1 MGKKSSISINKSKEK
16 RQARKLEQRRIA
28 DAMSQVTSAN
38 KIEDLAALCKEL
50 LVYQTKDLQVE
61 MLIQRVNQLDKNVL
75 NWAIDLTERNMKK
88 LYETCAWGWNKER
101 KVEEMTDD
109 SAWYIIAKEKNGTLL
124 AFSHFR
130 FDMDYGEPVLYCYE
144 VQVEAAGRRRGLG
157 QRVLCVLEKLAR
169 VTRMRFV
176 RLTAL
181 THNPSAYAFFK
192 ACGYSLDETS
202 PPIEEAAHYE
212 ILSKAIDTNDSQKDE
227 ETSQTEKC
235 PLSDGMKA
243 VSVNTQQS

>member
-1 MGKKSSISINKSKEK
+1 
-16 RQARKLEQRRIA
+16 
-28 DAMSQVTSAN
+28 MSHVTAAN
-38 KIEDLAALCKEL
+38 KIDDLTILCKDL
-50 LVYQTKDLQVE
+50 LVYQTKDLQVDI
-61 MLIQRVNQLDKNVL
+61 LIQRVNQLNKSIL
-75 NWAIDLTERNMKK
+75 NWAIDLIERNMKK

-109 SAWYIIAKEKNGTLL
+109 SAWYIIAKEANGTLL

-130 FDMDYGEPVLYCYE
+130 FDMDFGEPVLYCYE
-144 VQVEAAGRRRGLG
+144 VQVEAAGRRRGVG
-157 QRVLCVLEKLAR
+157 QHVLSVLEKLAR
-169 VTRMRFV
+169 DTRMRFV

-212 ILSKAIDTNDSQKDE
+212 ILSKAIDADDSQVVDE
-227 ETSQTEKC
+227 TKQTEQC
-235 PLSDGMKA
+235 SLSNGMKA
-243 VSVNTQQS
+243 VTVNADQS